1 MNSNARKSIK
11 VSENSSTCRKP
22 QVEMGVFENEKSK
35 SKGKRT

>member
-1 MNSNARKSIK
+1 MNSNARKNIK
-11 VSENSSTCRKP
+11 VSENSSIRKP